1 MQEVHRTELMPGVH
15 LTCVQ
20 TKKFKSSYWALRLV
34 TPLKAETAALNA
46 LLPQVLCRGTARW
59 PDRQQLAAA
68 LEELYGGVL
77 EPTVTK
83 RGESQCFGFAATFLD
98 DGLTPEKTSLLDR
111 EAELLGDLLLRPA
124 TRNGRLRADYVTSER
139 ANLMDDIKSVVNDKR
154 QYALRRLVEEMC
166 AGEDFGVSRLGSLA
180 AAEKINVT
188 RLDRHYRQLL
198 PSAQI
203 ELYYCGSASSRRME
217 LVWREALRDLPRQ
230 GRPELPLT
238 RWRMEPGERR
248 NVTDHLDV
256 TQGKLV
262 MGFRTGCTL
271 SGRGY
276 PALVV
281 ANALFGGTPT
291 SKLFLNV
298 RERLSLCYYA
308 SSGLD
313 KHKGLLYV
321 QCGVAFDNLERA
333 EEEILRQLEAV
344 QAGDFTDGEL
354 DAARRAMVRAYR
366 IMADN
371 QSAQADYWL
380 SQSLTEIWLAPQELA
395 QLLGDVTREEVIQAA
410 QKLRLDTV
418 YTLRGPEGEEAQP

>member
-1 MQEVHRTELMPGVH
+1 M
-15 LTCVQ
+15 
-20 TKKFKSSYWALRLV
+20 
-34 TPLKAETAALNA
+34 
-46 LLPQVLCRGTARW
+46 
-59 PDRQQLAAA
+59 
-68 LEELYGGVL
+68 
-77 EPTVTK
+77 
-83 RGESQCFGFAATFLD
+83 D
-98 DGLTPEKTSLLDR
+98 DGLTPEQTPLLDR

-124 TRNGRLRADYVTSER
+124 TRNGRFRAEYVTGER
-139 ANLMDDIKSVVNDKR
+139 ANLMDDIKSAVNDKR

-188 RLDRHYRQLL
+188 RLDRHYRQVL
-198 PSAQI
+198 PTAQV
-203 ELYYCGSASSRRME
+203 ELYYCGSASPRRME

-230 GRPELPLT
+230 GRPEPPLT
-238 RWRMEPGERR
+238 RWQAEPRERR
-248 NVTDHLDV
+248 TVTERMDV

-262 MGFRTGCTL
+262 LGFRTGCTL

-321 QCGVAFDNLERA
+321 QCGVAFENLARA

-366 IMADN
+366 SMADSQN
-371 QSAQADYWL
+371 AQADYWL
-380 SQSLTEIWLAPQELA
+380 SQSLSELWLAPQELA
-395 QLLGDVTREEVIQAA
+395 QLLEDVTREEVIQAA

>member
-1 MQEVHRTELMPGVH
+1 AANILATPTYPHDPQF
-15 LTCVQ
+15 LT
-20 TKKFKSSYWALRLV
+20 T
-34 TPLKAETAALNA
+34 
-46 LLPQVLCRGTARW
+46 
-59 PDRQQLAAA
+59 
-68 LEELYGGVL
+68 
-77 EPTVTK
+77 
-83 RGESQCFGFAATFLD
+83 
-98 DGLTPEKTSLLDR
+98 
-111 EAELLGDLLLRPA
+111 
-124 TRNGRLRADYVTSER
+124 
-139 ANLMDDIKSVVNDKR
+139 
-154 QYALRRLVEEMC
+154 
-166 AGEDFGVSRLGSLA
+166 
-180 AAEKINVT
+180 
-188 RLDRHYRQLL
+188 
-198 PSAQI
+198 AQI
-203 ELYYCGSASSRRME
+203 ELYYCGAASPRRME

-230 GRPELPLT
+230 GRSELPLT
-238 RWRMEPGERR
+238 RWRVEPGERR
-248 NVTDHLDV
+248 NVTDHLNV

-262 MGFRTGCTL
+262 LGFRTGCTL

-321 QCGVAFDNLERA
+321 QCGVAFDNLARA

-366 IMADN
+366 TIPDN
-371 QSAQADYWL
+371 QSAQEDHWL
-380 SQSLTEIWLAPQELA
+380 SQALSEMWLAPQELA
-395 QLLGDVTREEVIQAA
+395 RLLEDVTRKEVVQAA